1 MNIHQ
6 QQRVGIL
13 VDVQNLYYSA
23 KNLYGTRVNFD
34 QLLSLSL
41 NERQLIRAIAYVI
54 SADNSEEV
62 KFFDFLKNV
71 GFEVRQKELLS
82 YWGGKSKGDWDVGI
96 TVDAVKLAEKL
107 DVIALVTG
115 DGDFTPLVEFLQF
128 KGVMVEVISFSKT
141 TSSKLIEQADVF
153 VDLDNYTGSILLEA
167 RKEKEEER
175 RD

>member
-1 MNIHQ
+1 MKIHHE
-6 QQRVGIL
+6 QRVGIL

-41 NERQLIRAIAYVI
+41 NERKLIRAIAYVI
-54 SADNSEEV
+54 SADNHEEV

-71 GFEVRQKELLS
+71 GFEVRQKELQS

-115 DGDFTPLVEFLQF
+115 DGDFTPLVEYLQF
-128 KGVMVEVISFSKT
+128 RGVMVEVISFSKT
-141 TSSKLIEQADVF
+141 TSTRLIEQADIF
-153 VDLDNYTGSILLEA
+153 VDLDQYAGSILLEA
-167 RKEKEEER
+167 RKEEER
-175 RD
+175 KD

>member
-1 MNIHQ
+1 MKIHHE
-6 QQRVGIL
+6 QRVGIL

-23 KNLYGTRVNFD
+23 KNLYGTRVNFE

-41 NERQLIRAIAYVI
+41 NQRKLIRAIAYVI

-71 GFEVRQKELLS
+71 GFEVRQKELQS

-96 TVDAVKLAEKL
+96 SVDAVKLAEKL

-115 DGDFTPLVEFLQF
+115 DGDFTPLAEYLQF

-141 TSSKLIEQADVF
+141 TSTRLIEQADIF
-153 VDLDNYTGSILLEA
+153 VDLDQYTGSILLEA
-167 RKEKEEER
+167 RKEE
-175 RD
+175 